1 MKEEIPQI
9 LKQYYFCLLDYSLS
23 GKMYSILSED
33 ITKPNISFIKLV
45 NSPKEYIKDNFVLK
59 IYQILINLN
68 FF

>member
-1 MKEEIPQI
+1 LKEEIPQI

-45 NSPKEYIKDNFVLK
+45 NSPKEYNFVLK

>member
-23 GKMYSILSED
+23 GKMHSILSED

-45 NSPKEYIKDNFVLK
+45 NSPKEYIKDIILERHETEVK
-59 IYQILINLN
+59 IFL
-68 FF
+68 